1 MVRERADLGAGFI
14 LFNPLVESSIPVG
27 DELDNMN
34 DDSID
39 KLGEGRHN
47 VVCAVVARV
56 SVREFDVSWLA
67 FGKWHW
73 DEDL

>member
-1 MVRERADLGAGFI
+1 LVHTTLGAGFI
-14 LFNPLVESSIPVG
+14 LFNPLESEIPVIG

-34 DDSID
+34 DDSIN

-56 SVREFDVSWLA
+56 SVREFDLS
-67 FGKWHW
+67 
-73 DEDL
+73 D